1 MVIVAIKMLTV
12 LLVNIDFMIIENSH
26 ILCEFFLLLYCCYYC
41 VIVTVYITYSYCMI
55 LYDEVKNIVKNKK
68 IGYFIKI

>member
-1 MVIVAIKMLTV
+1 MVTVAIKMLTV

-26 ILCEFFLLLYCCYYC
+26 ILCEFFLLLLYC
-41 VIVTVYITYSYCMI
+41 VYYIFL

-68 IGYFIKI
+68 RVKTSLDNILI